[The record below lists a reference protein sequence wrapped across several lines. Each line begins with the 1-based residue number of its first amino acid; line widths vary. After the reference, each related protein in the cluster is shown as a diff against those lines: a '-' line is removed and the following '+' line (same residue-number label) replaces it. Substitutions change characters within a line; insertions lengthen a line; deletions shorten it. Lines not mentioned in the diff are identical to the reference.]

1 MSFAIALSDVQWE
14 LVADRFDPPGRR
26 GAPAVIQRRQM
37 VDAMLFIGR
46 TGCQW
51 RYLPERYGAWTA
63 VWAQWRRWRAN
74 GVWAAAMA
82 RLAAI
87 VRVLHNREP
96 VPSMVMVDAQTVKG
110 GRYGPTFHSA
120 GGRGGRTIGTKR
132 TLLVEILGLPVAA
145 AACSAR
151 PHDVVAGRE
160 LLRER
165 LPDLGRLQA
174 IVGDRAYRGLA
185 RLAERKH
192 LALDIK
198 APPRGVSGFTP
209 LWPLY
214 KVEHT
219 IAQLGRWRRLSRC
232 YEGSEASA
240 RAWLEVASVGYLA
253 WRAAA

>member
-1 MSFAIALSDVQWE
+1 MSFAIALSDEQWE
-14 LVADRFDPPGRR
+14 LVADLFDPPARR
-26 GAPAVIQRRQM
+26 GAPAVIPRRQM

-46 TGCQW
+46 TGVQW

-63 VWAQWRRWRAN
+63 VWSQWRRWRAN
-74 GVWAAAMA
+74 GVWAAAMT

-87 VRVLHNREP
+87 VRVLHEREP

-110 GRYGPTFHSA
+110 GRYGPTFHQA

-151 PHDVVAGRE
+151 PHDVVAARE
-160 LLRER
+160 LLRTR
-165 LPDLGRLQA
+165 LPDLARVRA

-185 RLAERKH
+185 TLAGRKH

-198 APPRGVSGFTP
+198 APPPGTSGFTP

-214 KVEHT
+214 KVEHV

>member
-1 MSFAIALSDVQWE
+1 
-14 LVADRFDPPGRR
+14 
-26 GAPAVIQRRQM
+26 
-37 VDAMLFIGR
+37 MLFIGR

-110 GRYGPTFHSA
+110 GRYGPTFHAA

-151 PHDVVAGRE
+151 PHDVVAGRD
-160 LLRER
+160 LLRDRIDELPR
-165 LPDLGRLQA
+165 LRA
-174 IVGDRAYRGLA
+174 IVGDRAYRGLQS
-185 RLAERKH
+185 LASRRH
-192 LALDIK
+192 VALDIK
-198 APPRGVSGFTP
+198 APPPGVSGFVP
-209 LWPLY
+209 IRPLY
-214 KVEHT
+214 RIEHAF
-219 IAQLGRWRRLSRC
+219 AQLGRWRRLSRY